1 MKFRH
6 KNPPYLNILVIILA
20 AIQIVMITLNICKF
34 AGLFGLYSLMT
45 AMEIAQTVLALIILA
60 VCGCLAFMNYKIEQ
74 GKVKIM
80 FAFFDLTGGKFFVSR
95 IRAAIRHTDDNGLY
109 LSVYT
114 DDVEPTIM
122 KINIAPKSYDEFV
135 EALQK
140 VNPGIY
146 LTAD

>member
-6 KNPPYLNILVIILA
+6 KNPLYLNILVIILA
-20 AIQIVMITLNICKF
+20 AIQITMITLNICKF

-45 AMEIAQTVLALIILA
+45 AMEIAQTILA
-60 VCGCLAFMNYKIEQ
+60 VAILAICACLTFMHYKIER
-74 GKVKIM
+74 GKVKIL

-122 KINIAPKSYDEFV
+122 KINIAPKDYDDFV

-140 VNPGIY
+140 VNPNIY
-146 LTAD
+146 MAAD